1 MNESTTEERTEWMI
15 ECEHLTSDVLSYAP
29 PYEVCQCT
37 WGCGKLFVNVHDPIA
52 NGLREWMIEA
62 TLALMN
68 GADLMS
74 ITQLGQWP
82 GVRGLIETAPL
93 TDEEN
98 AELMKR
104 YKANATNR
112 ATNPGYHGTSR

>member
-1 MNESTTEERTEWMI
+1 MNESTTKERTERMI
-15 ECEHLTSDVLSYAP
+15 ECEHLTSNVLASSP
-29 PYEVCQCT
+29 PYEVCECT
-37 WGCGKLFVNVHDPIA
+37 WGCGELFVNVHDPIA
-52 NGLREWMIEA
+52 NRLREWMIEA

-104 YKANATNR
+104 YKAPMQTRIERNTI
-112 ATNPGYHGTSR
+112 